1 MNIKKI
7 ILLFFIYIITAL
19 PAGADVIWP
28 SLYIVKG
35 MLSLKVII
43 LGLIAELLFVKY
55 FTKTNWK
62 QASIVTVLM
71 NLITTFLGIFLI
83 PISGLGS
90 EIVFDFVFH
99 AYDKFGIGTFHWS
112 HWLVSYVIVILINTF
127 IEGMFI
133 RLYLKLKFNQ
143 IFWWLTLANATSV
156 FLCFIYLIMNMGKL
170 E

>member
-1 MNIKKI
+1 M
-7 ILLFFIYIITAL
+7 TAL
-19 PAGADVIWP
+19 PARADVVWP

-55 FTKTNWK
+55 FTNLNWK
-62 QASIVTVLM
+62 KATIVTILM
-71 NLITTFLGIFLI
+71 NLITTILGILLI
-83 PISGLGS
+83 PLSGLGA
-90 EIVFDFVFH
+90 ELVFDFVFH

-133 RLYLKLKFNQ
+133 KLYLKLKFNRV
-143 IFWWLTLANATSV
+143 FWWLMPANAISV
-156 FLCFIYLIMNMGKL
+156 FLCFISLIMNMGKL